1 MQLLIIIGNVGNDPE
16 IKYIKDGIAVCNLS
30 VAVASREGGETK
42 TTWYSV
48 TTWRKTAEAVA
59 NYAKKGNK
67 IMVQGTPGLE
77 IYDGRDGKTHAKLT
91 INATEVEFLTP
102 KDPTTTEQPTNTYTP
117 TANNTQD
124 IPF

>member
-1 MQLLIIIGNVGNDPE
+1 MRVLSFGAGQQ
-16 IKYIKDGIAVCNLS
+16 S
-30 VAVASREGGETK
+30 VAL
-42 TTWYSV
+42 
-48 TTWRKTAEAVA
+48 AVL
-59 NYAKKGNK
+59 
-67 IMVQGTPGLE
+67 MVQGTPGLE